1 MYHISDNEIRK
12 LFVYNPEH
20 EHLTNLEDMLK
31 TFGLDFEVT
40 MRSALYTTASE
51 INDDYSIE
59 SSEDFYFIQKV
70 IPQPTSSAVRYSKPL
85 EVVSEDYGIHQ
96 NHEVFEFATYLIQ
109 QGAIVVNGGSIDD
122 GALNFVILQLREES
136 AGISLTGET
145 DTIKYNVCIISSHK
159 KIVSSSI
166 ILLPIR
172 LSCSNQ
178 IPTLFSNAII
188 KIRHTKNSVHKLDS
202 YQVYFKRL
210 LSLIASEAD
219 TIDKLTKIQVTVPQ
233 IEELFLRIVLEKD
246 YAAFTLNPE
255 AVMKKLSNNKKD
267 LLRELKLYYHSGPG
281 QRDIP
286 DYTAYKVFNAITGVY
301 LRKPTRSFAGK
312 FKAMMLGANHTIFK
326 TAIDYLLNLK
336 SN

>member
-20 EHLTNLEDMLK
+20 EHLTNLEDILK
-31 TFGLDFEVT
+31 TFGLDFEVVMNKAWYRT
-40 MRSALYTTASE
+40 YADRNADSAS
-51 INDDYSIE
+51 DS
-59 SSEDFYFIQKV
+59 FYFIQKLS
-70 IPQPTSSAVRYSKPL
+70 IECGAPFYGEPL

-96 NHEVFEFATYLIQ
+96 NHEVFEFATYLIE

-233 IEELFLRIVLEKD
+233 IEELFLRLVLEKD